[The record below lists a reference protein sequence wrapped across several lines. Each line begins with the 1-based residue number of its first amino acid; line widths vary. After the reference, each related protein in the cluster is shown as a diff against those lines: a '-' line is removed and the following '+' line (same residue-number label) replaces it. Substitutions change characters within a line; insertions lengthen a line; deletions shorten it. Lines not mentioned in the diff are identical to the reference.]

1 MAQPADDHVDPGA
14 DRSPRRRDAAATRAR
29 LLEAARELF
38 LRQGFR
44 ATGLR
49 QVAARAGVDVTLVR
63 RYFGSKQQLFA
74 EATDITGD
82 LAAILDAPDS
92 EVGQRLL
99 VRVLRAR
106 RDIDAPVLALLRS
119 SGDPA
124 VVARLKEQFEDAIT
138 QPLATRISADHPRL
152 RADMV
157 TALLIGIGVLRALL
171 NKEPMTTADDREIE
185 AVFTEAFQVLTRLVQ
200 NTPSHRSPRAKI
212 HGRESGPLS

>member
-1 MAQPADDHVDPGA
+1 MAQTADDHIDPGA
-14 DRSPRRRDAAATRAR
+14 DRSRRRRDAAATRAR

-82 LAAILDAPDS
+82 LEAILGAPDS
-92 EVGQRLL
+92 EVARGLL
-99 VRVLRAR
+99 VRVLGAR
-106 RDIDAPVLALLRS
+106 RDVDAPVLALLRS

-138 QPLATRISADHPRL
+138 QPLAARISADHPRL

-157 TALLIGIGVLRALL
+157 TALLIGIGILRALL
-171 NKEPMTTADDREIE
+171 DKEPMATAGDREIE
-185 AVFTEAFQVLTRLVQ
+185 AVFTEAFQVLTGLVQ
-200 NTPSHRSPRAKI
+200 DPPSPARH
-212 HGRESGPLS
+212 HG

>member
-1 MAQPADDHVDPGA
+1 MAHTADDHVDSGA

-49 QVAARAGVDVTLVR
+49 RVAAQAGVDVTLVR
-63 RYFGSKQQLFA
+63 RYFGSKEQLFA

-82 LAAILDAPDS
+82 LEAILGALDT

-106 RDIDAPVLALLRS
+106 RDVDVPVLALLRS

-124 VVARLKEQFEDAIT
+124 VVARLNEQLEDAIT
-138 QPLATRISADHPRL
+138 QPLAARISADHPEL

-157 TALLIGIGVLRALL
+157 TALLIGIGILRALL
-171 NKEPMTTADDREIE
+171 NKEPMATADEREIE
-185 AVFTEAFQVLTRLVQ
+185 AVFTEAFQVLTGLVQ
-200 NTPSHRSPRAKI
+200 DPLSNRSSRAKI
-212 HGRESGPLS
+212 DAAGSADR